1 MSEKTFVRLTID
13 DQEIS
18 VPAGSTVY
26 EAATAA
32 GIHIPTFCHHEKLV
46 PVGACRQC
54 LVEIE
59 GMVNLQTSCTTP
71 VREGMIVR
79 AWTSPKAVEARRAQ
93 IEFLLTNHPLDCP
106 VCDKGGECP
115 LQDQALADGPGRS
128 RYIEE
133 KRHKLKR
140 YPLSDLIVLD
150 QERCVLCWRCIRF
163 LDEWADDH
171 ELDLFGRGATTRLET
186 FDSRSMR
193 SKWQGN
199 TIDLCPVGALT
210 SRVFRFEAR
219 PWELTYGPSVCPL
232 CSVGCNLTLHV
243 KNNTLRRLTPRENMQ
258 VNDAWLCDV
267 GRFGHAF
274 VDHPDRLMTPLVRRG
289 EQLEPATWA
298 EALALIGE
306 RLRAVVN
313 TSGAEAVAGISSTHA
328 TNEANYL
335 FQRLMRSLIGTN
347 NIDHLDRAPLGSE
360 PLASLP
366 ALEQADVVLLLGF
379 DPSTEA
385 PLVELWLKKAVLRHQ
400 ARVIVANPW
409 LVEMGRYEGPWLGYR
424 PGSGV
429 TMLNGL
435 AHAVLEAGGKGTGSR
450 GFHVDEVRNALKGYH
465 PAQVARLAGTSA
477 QALAEAGKLLATARR
492 PVILYGPQWLL
503 QNRNRHQAR
512 EASTEGGL
520 PALDAIA
527 NLSLLLAGAQ
537 VAFVP
542 PDANTLGALD
552 MGAVPRLLPGRQAMS
567 SRDVRSRLA
576 SFWGSRLSPVSG
588 LDLDMMFNAAG
599 EGRLGAMWILG
610 ADPARNYPGAV
621 QALAQIP
628 FLIVQE
634 LFLTQ
639 TAAMADVVLPGASF
653 AETDGTLT
661 NMTGRVQKIEA
672 HRLPP
677 GSALPDWQIVVE
689 VARHLADDKQRR
701 AWDFATAG
709 DVLDEIRRVVPA
721 YQALDE
727 EALEGEGWQ
736 PSASESRRRAWSRI
750 EAMPTAAPGDDY
762 PLILVIGH
770 VLFDQGPLL
779 RWSDAIEKSVPEP
792 FVLVHPD
799 DARKAGVVNG
809 QVVRV
814 ESPHSVP
821 GAEPIDRVAQVSD
834 GVVPGVVWAPL
845 NLGDELVIALF
856 EKAGALP
863 WVRIAAV
870 DPVPAPGAGHPAS
883 GQQS

>member
-1 MSEKTFVRLTID
+1 MTEKSLVHLTID
-13 DQEIS
+13 DREIS

-59 GMVNLQTSCTTP
+59 GMVSLQTSCTTP

-106 VCDKGGECP
+106 ICDKGGECP
-115 LQDQALADGPGRS
+115 LQDQAMADGPGRS
-128 RYIEE
+128 RYVEE

-140 YPLSDLIVLD
+140 YPLSDFIVLD

-186 FDSRSMR
+186 FNSRPIR

-199 TIDLCPVGALT
+199 TIDVCPVGALT
-210 SRVFRFEAR
+210 SRVYRFEAR
-219 PWELTYGPSVCPL
+219 PWELAYGPSVCPL

-243 KNNTLRRLTPRENMQ
+243 KNNTLRRVTPRENMQ
-258 VNDAWLCDV
+258 VNDTWLCDV

-289 EQLEPATWA
+289 EQLQPATWA
-298 EALALIGE
+298 EALALIRE
-306 RLRAVVN
+306 RLRAVVT
-313 TSGAEAVAGISSTHA
+313 TSGADAVAAVGSTHV

-335 FQRLMRSLIGTN
+335 LQRLMRGVVGTN
-347 NIDHLDRAPLGSE
+347 NVDHLDRAPLGSE
-360 PLASLP
+360 PLSSLP

-385 PLVELWLKKAVLRHQ
+385 PLVELWLKKAVLRHG

-424 PGSGV
+424 PGTGV

-435 AHAVLEAGGKGTGSR
+435 AHAVLEAGGKGIGGR
-450 GFHVDEVRNALKGYH
+450 GFNVDDVRSALTGYR
-465 PAQVARLAGTSA
+465 PAEVARVAGTSA
-477 QALAEAGKLLATARR
+477 QALAEAASLLVAARR
-492 PVILYGPQWLL
+492 PIILYGPQWLL

-527 NLSLLLAGAQ
+527 NLSLLLGGVQA
-537 VAFVP
+537 AFVP
-542 PDANTLGALD
+542 SDANTLGALE
-552 MGAVPRLLPGRQAMS
+552 MGAVPHLLPGRQSLS

-576 SFWGSRLSPVSG
+576 SFWGSRLSSASG
-588 LDLDMMFNAAG
+588 LDFDGMLAAAR
-599 EGRLGAMWILG
+599 EGRLGAMWIMG
-610 ADPARNYPGAV
+610 ADPARNYPGAA
-621 QALAQIP
+621 QALAQVP
-628 FLIVQE
+628 FLVVQE
-634 LFLTQ
+634 LFLTE

-653 AETDGTLT
+653 AETHGTLT
-661 NMTGRVQKIEA
+661 NMTGRVQKLEA
-672 HRLPP
+672 RRLPP
-677 GSALPDWQIVVE
+677 RDALPDWQILVE

-701 AWDFATAG
+701 AWNFPDATE
-709 DVLDEIRRVVPA
+709 VLDEIRRVVPA
-721 YQALDE
+721 YKDLDE
-727 EALEGEGWQ
+727 ESLEGEGWQ
-736 PSASESRRRAWSRI
+736 PPAGESRRRAWSRI
-750 EAMPTAAPGDDY
+750 EAVPAAPPGQEY
-762 PLILVIGH
+762 PFLLAPGH
-770 VLFDQGPLL
+770 ILFD
-779 RWSDAIEKSVPEP
+779 
-792 FVLVHPD
+792 
-799 DARKAGVVNG
+799 
-809 QVVRV
+809 
-814 ESPHSVP
+814 
-821 GAEPIDRVAQVSD
+821 
-834 GVVPGVVWAPL
+834 
-845 NLGDELVIALF
+845 
-856 EKAGALP
+856 
-863 WVRIAAV
+863 
-870 DPVPAPGAGHPAS
+870 
-883 GQQS
+883 